1 MRSRF
6 AHALNRLTQPWR
18 EMPWVLLVIVFL
30 AAQSMVSAMNTPLGY
45 APDEIPHLS
54 YVRDGMASP
63 SLMPD
68 YAGGKTIGF
77 RQPNYLAHPPL
88 YYSSLAAVGKV
99 FHLDPKGH
107 YLVFRSLS
115 VAYVTLGLMVMA
127 LVARQLGLGPGTT
140 ALTLLACA
148 AVPMFPYL
156 AGSVTNDTLLYL
168 GVTLAIYGLVLSLK
182 ARDGVPA
189 AYRWPLL
196 LGLLITFLT
205 KATGMAFLVFF
216 FLIYAVFSVRQLRLG
231 ALIRQVWLPS
241 AAFALLV
248 GGYYVGTY
256 LTHGSLFPRAGSLY
270 NVAPPENLLNFQGY
284 ATEFFSSMW
293 RRLPGIVSHLSVAPL
308 PEALAPVFYAMLMLP
323 LVGWVIVRWSAPLLE
338 PRPRVIQLFDALGL
352 AAVATIAIHLVL
364 GYRTYLGNG
373 VLSGFQPRYYAYFL
387 PLMWLPFFA
396 LCRDGWFRQSVTV
409 LFALATVVS
418 FWGSV
423 PFVQLRQ
430 QEAMQ
435 SIEQGFVYQP
445 PSPGARVEATQLV
458 LRDQVV
464 GHLDELSWNGTV
476 LRGRGWVFDTEKS
489 DTVQRLWIL
498 SGGRFLTTVKVQA
511 ARPDVAIATGNPK
524 AEFAGFAFAL
534 RGLPSENTTLCGFR
548 LLVEFR
554 DGTFG
559 RLPVTD
565 CPVDN

>member
-1 MRSRF
+1 L
-6 AHALNRLTQPWR
+6 HARLTRALLRLTQPWR

-30 AAQSMVSAMNTPLGY
+30 AAQAMVSATNTPLGY

-68 YAGGKTIGF
+68 YAHGTTIGF
-77 RQPNYLAHPPL
+77 RQPNYLSHPPL
-88 YYSSLAAVGKV
+88 YYSSLAAIGKL
-99 FHLDPKGH
+99 FHLDPKGN
-107 YLVFRSLS
+107 YLIFRALG
-115 VAYVTLGLMVMA
+115 VAYVSLGLMVMA
-127 LVARQLGLGPGTT
+127 LVARQLGIGAGTT
-140 ALTLLACA
+140 ALVLLSCA

-168 GVTLAIYGLVLSLK
+168 GVALAVYGLVLSLK
-182 ARDGVPA
+182 AREGLQA
-189 AYRWPLL
+189 AYTWPLL

-216 FLIYAVFSVRQLRLG
+216 FLIYAVLSVRQVRPV
-231 ALIRQVWLPS
+231 ALMRHVWLPTI
-241 AAFALLV
+241 AFALIV
-248 GGYYVGTY
+248 GGYYIGTY

-270 NVAPPENLLNFQGY
+270 NVAPPANLLNFQGY
-284 ATEFFSSMW
+284 AGEFFSSMW

-308 PEALAPVFYAMLMLP
+308 PQSLAPVFYGMLMLP
-323 LVGWVIVRWSAPLLE
+323 LVGWVIVRWSPPLLE
-338 PRPRVIQLFDALGL
+338 PKPRVIQLFDAFGL
-352 AAVATIAIHLVL
+352 AGVATITIHLVL

-396 LCRDGWFRQSVTV
+396 LCRDGWFRQLVTA

-418 FWGSV
+418 FWGTV

-430 QEAMQ
+430 QEAKQ
-435 SIEQGFVYQP
+435 SIEQGFVYQT
-445 PSPGARVEATQLV
+445 PSPGAKIEHAQLV
-458 LRDQVV
+458 LREQVT
-464 GHLDELSWNGTV
+464 GHLDELTWNGSV
-476 LRGRGWVFDTEKS
+476 LKGRGWVFDTEKS
-489 DTVQRLWIL
+489 DSVQRLWIL
-498 SGGRFLTTVKVQA
+498 SGGRFVTAVKVQA
-511 ARPDVAIATGNPK
+511 ARPDVAIATGSPR

-534 RGLPSENTTLCGFR
+534 RGLPNENTTLCGFS
-548 LLVEFR
+548 LLAEFR

-559 RLPVTD
+559 QLPVND